1 MLLLRYRMV
10 MGLAAGLL
18 LPLLGSTAQAQRE
31 PDIGYV
37 YPPGGQVATTVT
49 VTIGGQFL
57 DGATGLHVSGQ
68 GVVASDLE
76 FEKPLTNFEV
86 NVLQD
91 KIEKAREK
99 LKEEGKEVDLRR
111 RQGAVAEFLKLLK
124 EVDVTEIELQKLEE
138 YRERR
143 NDKKRQLNPQLEQT
157 VTAKL
162 KIAADAA
169 PGRRDLRVETP
180 TGLSNPLGFHIS
192 PFPNFLE
199 TEPNDA
205 SAGEAIVD
213 ALPAVLNGQIM
224 PGDVDRFRFEAKK
237 GQRLVLITNA
247 RELMPYL
254 ADAVP
259 GWFQATL
266 ALYDQ
271 NGREVAYAD
280 DYQFDPDP
288 VLYYRIPQD
297 GFYEV
302 EIKDSIFRGREDF
315 VYRIEVGELPF
326 VKAVFPLGAHVGEPA
341 KVEVDGWNLP
351 VDTVTLDYQTKEV
364 GKTTV
369 SVPNRKRMSNEVP
382 FEVDDLPEIL
392 DQEPNNDLPSAQLL
406 KPPCIVN
413 GRIDVPG
420 DWDVFRFDGRVGG
433 QVTLEVVA
441 RRLNSPLDSLLKVT
455 DADGKQLVIND
466 DTEDKGSGLV
476 THHAD
481 SQLQLSLPDT
491 GAFYIHLGDTQK
503 KGGQGYTYRL
513 RVSARRPDFDLR
525 VVPSGINARPGSV
538 VPLTVYALRRD
549 GFNEDIRLELLDPP
563 PGFALSGGWVP
574 ANEESEELTLTIPPN
589 TKEDLYVLRL
599 VGRAEIKG
607 REIVR
612 TVVPADDMMQA
623 FIYHH
628 LVPAEELLVSVSGKA
643 LVRAGMRRAG
653 KAVSPEESLRI
664 PSGGTVRYQLPIPN
678 RPNLND
684 VQVELSNPP
693 DGITILR
700 MIRGLGGLVMLF
712 SADAEM
718 AKPGLKGNLVL
729 NVFVE
734 RTIPG
739 RNGKPGSKAQSPRWH
754 VPRHPVRSCRTVTRH
769 SMRRANSRFC
779 VGSRSVSP
787 ANTGVI
793 AMLRTRP
800 WARTFFSRPACS
812 THKRF
817 FSLEM

>member
-1 MLLLRYRMV
+1 MPQLRCPKWRCPMVTWRATLLLCI
-10 MGLAAGLL
+10 ATA
-18 LPLLGSTAQAQRE
+18 PIATAPIATAQGQQGGQE

-37 YPPGGQVATTVT
+37 YPAGGQVGTEVM
-49 VTIGGQFL
+49 VTIGGQAM
-57 DGATGLHVSGQ
+57 DGAIGLHISGQ
-68 GVVASDLE
+68 GVVASDLV
-76 FEKPLTNFEV
+76 FDRPLTNYEV

-91 KIEKAREK
+91 KIDKAREK
-99 LKEEGKEVDLRR
+99 LKAEGKEVDLRR

-124 EVDVTEIELQKLEE
+124 EADVTETDLKKLEE
-138 YRERR
+138 YAAAR

-162 KIAADAA
+162 TISPDAA
-169 PGRRDLRVETP
+169 PGRRDLRVATP
-180 TGLSNPLGFHIS
+180 TGLSNPLGLYIS

-199 TEPNDA
+199 QEPNDA
-205 SAGEAIVD
+205 AAGEAV
-213 ALPAVLNGQIM
+213 AGPLPAVLNGQIM

-237 GQRLVLITNA
+237 GERLVMIAGA

-280 DYQFDPDP
+280 DYQFQPDP
-288 VLYYRIPQD
+288 VLYYRIPLD
-297 GFYEV
+297 GFYEL

-326 VKAVFPLGAHVGEPA
+326 LKAVFPLGARVGEPVT
-341 KVEVDGWNLP
+341 VEVDGWNLP
-351 VDTVTLDYQTKEV
+351 VDTLTLDYQTKEV
-364 GKTTV
+364 GRTWV
-369 SVPNRKRMSNEVP
+369 AVPNRKRMSNEVP

-392 DQEPNNDLPSAQLL
+392 DQEPNNDIVSAQLL

-433 QVTLEVVA
+433 QITLEVVA

-455 DADGKQLVIND
+455 DANGKQLIIND

-503 KGGQGYTYRL
+503 KGGQEYSYRL

-538 VPLTVYALRRD
+538 VPITVYALRRD
-549 GFNEDIRLELLDPP
+549 GFKEDIRLELLNPP
-563 PGFALSGGWVP
+563 AGFELSGGWVP
-574 ANEESEELTLTIPPN
+574 ANEESEEVTLTIPPA
-589 TKEDLYVLRL
+589 TKEDRYV
-599 VGRAEIKG
+599 VTIAGRAESKG

-612 TVVPADDMMQA
+612 QAVPADDMMQA
-623 FIYHH
+623 FIYRH
-628 LVPAEELLVSVSGKA
+628 LVPAQELLVSVSGKA
-643 LVRAGMRRAG
+643 LVRAGTRRGG
-653 KAVSPEESLRI
+653 KGISPEDSLKI
-664 PSGGTVRYQLPIPN
+664 PKGGTVRYQLPIPN

-684 VQVELSNPP
+684 VQVELNNPP

-700 MIRGLGGLVMLF
+700 MIRGPGGLVMLF

-718 AKPGLKGNLVL
+718 AQPGLKGNLVL

-734 RTIPG
+734 RTVPG
-739 RNGKPGSKAQSPRWH
+739 RNGKPGSKRK
-754 VPRHPVRSCRTVTRH
+754 VPVGTFPAIPFEVT
-769 SMRRANSRFC
+769 
-779 VGSRSVSP
+779 G
-787 ANTGVI
+787 
-793 AMLRTRP
+793 
-800 WARTFFSRPACS
+800 
-812 THKRF
+812 
-817 FSLEM
+817 E

>member
-1 MLLLRYRMV
+1 MLLVRYRMV

-18 LPLLGSTAQAQRE
+18 LPLLGSSAQAQRE

-124 EVDVTEIELQKLEE
+124 EVDVTEIDLKKLEE

-224 PGDVDRFRFEAKK
+224 PGD
-237 GQRLVLITNA
+237 
-247 RELMPYL
+247 
-254 ADAVP
+254 
-259 GWFQATL
+259 
-266 ALYDQ
+266 
-271 NGREVAYAD
+271 
-280 DYQFDPDP
+280 
-288 VLYYRIPQD
+288 
-297 GFYEV
+297 
-302 EIKDSIFRGREDF
+302 
-315 VYRIEVGELPF
+315 
-326 VKAVFPLGAHVGEPA
+326 
-341 KVEVDGWNLP
+341 
-351 VDTVTLDYQTKEV
+351 
-364 GKTTV
+364 
-369 SVPNRKRMSNEVP
+369 
-382 FEVDDLPEIL
+382 
-392 DQEPNNDLPSAQLL
+392 
-406 KPPCIVN
+406 
-413 GRIDVPG
+413 
-420 DWDVFRFDGRVGG
+420 WDVFRFDGRVGG

-481 SQLQLSLPDT
+481 SQLQLSLPGT

-734 RTIPG
+734 RTVPG
-739 RNGKPGSKAQSPRWH
+739 RNGKPGSKRK
-754 VPRHPVRSCRTVTRH
+754 VP
-769 SMRRANSRFC
+769 
-779 VGSRSVSP
+779 VGTFP
-787 ANTGVI
+787 AIPFEVVG
-793 AMLRTRP
+793 P
-800 WARTFFSRPACS
+800 
-812 THKRF
+812 
-817 FSLEM
+817 